1 MTKTLDTR
9 LGAKERSMLSGLIG
23 RTFSKYRSDT
33 FTFSNTVYGTLG
45 IIVDNDVFELT
56 NYMKVENDYFGYSED
71 VSRFKLKPA
80 KLGELKSGVVDGVQV
95 DHMINDT
102 ITDIKLVNDREVMTK
117 AGELFFDYRYTRA
130 IVFCF
135 EGHELAFE
143 RGDDIFE
150 LIHIVKGYDAL
161 SKIGPADEFLSPME
175 GSEETAEREVLS
187 LSAERQSV

>member
-9 LGAKERSMLSGLIG
+9 LGTKEHNMLSGLIG
-23 RTFSKYRSDT
+23 KTFSKYRSDT

-45 IIVDNDVFELT
+45 IIVEDEVFELT
-56 NYMKVENDYFGYSED
+56 NYTKVENDYFGYSEE
-71 VSRFKLKPA
+71 VSRFELRPA

-95 DHMINDT
+95 DHMVNDT
-102 ITDIKLVNDREVMTK
+102 ITDIKLVNDREMMTK
-117 AGELFFDYRYTRA
+117 AGKLFFDYQYTRA

-135 EGHELAFE
+135 KGHELAFE

-161 SKIGPADEFLSPME
+161 SKIGPAEEFLSPME

-187 LSAERQSV
+187 LSAERQSA